1 MAGNRMKDQQPNEQ
15 SQYINQRLRNAGKKF
30 SSGLIPSDIEEN
42 PMPTSYNNTST
53 PGFTLQV
60 LAGDPSL
67 KERRDAQQPG
77 RMSRKVSYAEDVYH
91 EMIPEETGSR
101 EFALNMIK
109 IGSNS
114 KQRQKEKDKEKEHSQ
129 KRQQEAA
136 NVDNWK

>member
-1 MAGNRMKDQQPNEQ
+1 MTNQLTGNQSGYGLMADNRMKDQQPNEQ

-30 SSGLIPSDIEEN
+30 GSGLIPSDIEEN

-60 LAGDPSL
+60 LAGEPNL
-67 KERRDAQQPG
+67 KDKRETQQPG

-91 EMIPEETGSR
+91 EMIPEETDSR

-109 IGSNS
+109 IGSS
-114 KQRQKEKDKEKEHSQ
+114 SSQRRKEKAREKEY
-129 KRQQEAA
+129 
-136 NVDNWK
+136 